1 MRIYHNP
8 NCGTSRTVLGL
19 IREAG
24 IEPEIFLYLKTPP
37 DRDHLTA
44 LCAKLGLKPRDIL
57 RRKGTTLETLGMDE
71 AEMSDAAILEAIVT
85 HPILLERPIVVE
97 GEDARICR
105 PADRVKH
112 FINGE
117 DRSPPAG

>member
-8 NCGTSRTVLGL
+8 NCGTSRTVLGM
-19 IREAG
+19 IRAAG
-24 IEPEIFLYLKTPP
+24 IEPEIVEYLKTPP

-44 LCAKLGLKPRDIL
+44 LFAKLGLKPRDVL

-71 AEMSDAAILEAIVT
+71 AKMSDAAILDAIVT

-97 GEDARICR
+97 GDEARICR
-105 PADRVKH
+105 PADRVKR
-112 FINGE
+112 ILNAE
-117 DRSPPAG
+117 DRSPPEG